1 VVGANLSTLALV
13 SSLRAPKGG
22 TVTIRIVPLAATPLG
37 MVLGDRPKN
46 VSVALAGLFDW
57 MDRSFPADDEQAFV
71 GSMRDLELLARAQW
85 ESPFP
90 DSLDVENVLNIE
102 DLPSDVAEAL
112 ARPQASLVQCGTCRR
127 LCVADEFIWREKQLC
142 AWDYHDAVFG
152 KRGPWRQGTYETR
165 HFETLPTC
173 AYVVP
178 ELLAELG
185 VDIVL
190 TVAESVGAVAH
201 VATNTL
207 LADDSARPHIVAK
220 TDEGLTVVRER

>member
-1 VVGANLSTLALV
+1 MIGANSSTLALV

-37 MVLGDRPKN
+37 MVVGDRPQN

-57 MDRSFPADDEQAFV
+57 IDRNFPSDDEHAFV

-85 ESPFP
+85 ESPVAER
-90 DSLDVENVLNIE
+90 LDLESVLNLE
-102 DLPSDVAEAL
+102 DLPSEVVEAV
-112 ARPQASLVQCGTCRR
+112 ARPQTSLVQCGVCRR
-127 LCVADEFIWREKQLC
+127 LCVAGEFEWREKQLC

-152 KRGPWRQGTYETR
+152 KRGPWREGTYEAR

-190 TVAESVGAVAH
+190 TVGESVGAVAH
-201 VATNTL
+201 VAINTL

-220 TDEGLTVVRER
+220 TGDGLTVVRER